1 MNESSMASAA
11 PPISLTPVK
20 QALLKIDALQ
30 RELAA
35 AREAVNEPVAVV
47 GMGCRLPGGA
57 DSAEALWSMLAAGTD
72 AVGTV
77 PADRWTD
84 AIYDPRPGR
93 RDTSYSRHGGF
104 IDAVDRFDA
113 AFFGVSDREAA
124 HIDPQQRL
132 LLECTWRALE
142 DAGFSRETIA
152 SYRAGV
158 FVGSSVDDYARLSEG
173 VSGDTL
179 SYAQTS
185 LGTARPFAAGRISY
199 LFGFHGPAL
208 HLDTA
213 CSSSLVAVHLACHSL
228 RSRESDVA
236 FAGGVNLMLSPEMSI
251 ALSELQALSPSGRC
265 RTFDAAA
272 DGYVRGEGC
281 GVVALM
287 RLSDARAQGRPI
299 RAVIRGSAVNHDGRS
314 NGMTAPNGR
323 AQREVIRA
331 ALERAGVAPAMSTTS
346 RRTAPARRSA
356 IRSSCARSRTCT
368 AAIRNAPGTCT
379 WAASR
384 RTSGIWSRPPPWPG

>member
-179 SYAQTS
+179 SYAQPRSAPRVPSRPGAFPTCS
-185 LGTARPFAAGRISY
+185 VFMARHCISI
-199 LFGFHGPAL
+199 P
-208 HLDTA
+208 
-213 CSSSLVAVHLACHSL
+213 
-228 RSRESDVA
+228 R
-236 FAGGVNLMLSPEMSI
+236 
-251 ALSELQALSPSGRC
+251 
-265 RTFDAAA
+265 
-272 DGYVRGEGC
+272 
-281 GVVALM
+281 
-287 RLSDARAQGRPI
+287 
-299 RAVIRGSAVNHDGRS
+299 
-314 NGMTAPNGR
+314 
-323 AQREVIRA
+323 
-331 ALERAGVAPAMSTTS
+331 
-346 RRTAPARRSA
+346 ARRRWSPCIWPA
-356 IRSSCARSRTCT
+356 IAYV
-368 AAIRNAPGTCT
+368 
-379 WAASR
+379 AASR
-384 RTSGIWSRPPPWPG
+384 MSRSPAAST